1 MPRRFITENDIKDL
15 VKRGVR
21 SLEVN
26 NDIVLTDLAREKARE
41 LGVTL
46 LPNAGAAA
54 APSQEPASADLA
66 QRIRNAVQARLG
78 DQVDPALLDTIIK
91 RVLTHTGLK

>member
-41 LGVTL
+41 LGVAL

-54 APSQEPASADLA
+54 APSQEPASADLT

-78 DQVDPALLDTIIK
+78 DQVDPALLDTVIK
-91 RVLTHTGLK
+91 RVLANTGLK